1 MKKFA
6 LIAALLTSMLLV
18 FWGCSDK
25 EEDGTAT
32 PDAGGKTAGA
42 TMLVSTPKPTAAA
55 TEAPQE
61 TGTEVQ
67 YVDLITDNENL
78 FFSASS
84 TEAAGTEDALLP
96 DYCFDGDPDTR
107 WSSLFY
113 DTEEGW
119 ICVEFGY
126 PVIINGVYLNENT
139 NWGYVTMWD
148 AQYYSESQQDW
159 VTVYE
164 GAEMYPD
171 EYYEFDSNTEETYR
185 FRLVFRGC
193 TGLAVTLNEIE
204 VFGQFVEVPTDTP
217 VRTPAPLEGQV
228 VPEGLTN
235 VALNQTY
242 TASSIEAE
250 GTEAALG
257 PELCFDEN
265 NETRWSTIFGD
276 LYEAWIQIDF
286 QAPVTISGFVVNEV
300 KNWGYVSSY
309 SAQIWENDEWKTV
322 YEGEEFSKDMDIYVP
337 LESDVT
343 TTKFRLQFHDGETLS
358 ETVSISEIKIYGK

>member
-1 MKKFA
+1 MKKFG
-6 LIAALLTSMLLV
+6 LIAALLASMLLV

-25 EEDGTAT
+25 ENGESTAT
-32 PDAGGKTAGA
+32 PDANGKTAGS
-42 TMLVSTPKPTAAA
+42 TMLVSTPKPTATAA
-55 TEAPQE
+55 PEE
-61 TGTEVQ
+61 TGSGAD

-84 TEAAGTEDALLP
+84 TEAAGTENALLP
-96 DYCFDGDPDTR
+96 DYCFDGDLDTR

-139 NWGYVTMWD
+139 NWGNVTMWD

-204 VFGQFVEVPTDTP
+204 VFGQFVEVETGTP
-217 VRTPAPLEGQV
+217 VRTPAPPEGQT
-228 VPEGLTN
+228 VPDGLTN

-242 TASSIEAE
+242 AASSTEAE
-250 GTEAALG
+250 GTEEARG
-257 PELCFDEN
+257 PELCFDET
-265 NETRWSTIFGD
+265 NETRWSTVFGD
-276 LYEAWIQIDF
+276 LYEEWISIEF
-286 QAPVTISGFVVNEV
+286 QAPETISV
-300 KNWGYVSSY
+300 
-309 SAQIWENDEWKTV
+309 
-322 YEGEEFSKDMDIYVP
+322 
-337 LESDVT
+337 
-343 TTKFRLQFHDGETLS
+343 
-358 ETVSISEIKIYGK
+358 